1 MIALEYGQYGIA
13 YASCCGAMTSIMHL
27 VKSGEHVIVHDRV
40 YAGIQRY
47 FKNFSVLK
55 YNVNI

>member
-1 MIALEYGQYGIA
+1 
-13 YASCCGAMTSIMHL
+13 MTSIMHL